1 MNLFVNICVGIVLIE
16 IIAGAGFFAWF
27 EFDKWYTNH
36 SVYVKTYRTI
46 RREKWDLKLDKEK
59 TRLIWKVDKI
69 DD

>member
-1 MNLFVNICVGIVLIE
+1 MDLFINICVGIVLIE
-16 IIAGAGFFAWF
+16 IIVGTSFFAWF

-59 TRLIWKVDKI
+59 TRLIWKVDNT